1 MKKYIAIGVTLVVAL
16 AIAGAALAQGG
27 DINGS
32 GWWASAN
39 VQRIGDAP
47 GSAQVTM
54 MSYAMQGATG
64 EYDCG
69 SKELASFGSGAT
81 FFPHVSECVPDGFE
95 GSAVL
100 SSEDEIA
107 AIVQVL
113 NIGYGGWAPGDT
125 PYGRALAA
133 YAGVS
138 SPDTTVRFPLYK
150 NDHNNEMTTFYIQ
163 NAGSSETDITAVFK
177 PCSDQGDGTACLGY
191 ADGPYTYTVSDVD
204 ANRMV
209 VIDATLAQNATG
221 DSIPAG
227 TGSYGGVV
235 ITSDSEN
242 IAGAVMEHSQ
252 DASPATY
259 LKSVAG
265 FAPTQYDDKYWIPQI
280 KAEYPKA
287 AAEEACNSKWSSL
300 MVQNADVT
308 DVDVVVTYTVNEP
321 EARAGTTFTD
331 SATIPPGET
340 AFFMTFQ
347 QTDFQAGDLASAEV
361 NATGNIVAMVNE
373 EMRWE
378 CTNADLKDLASWP
391 GVPDNAARTRL
402 SVPFYKQEYNGKFQG
417 MVVQNVGSSN
427 AVFTVTMTV
436 IDPQVSGVS
445 VGDEYQFTHTDAKG
459 TGAAKTFVM
468 PCNDITS
475 DLTQIGA
482 NDYHDLCDVTNLDGS
497 NVSVVVE
504 SSQPIVSVVT
514 EEKGWWIA
522 ASQVG
527 DGHSEDAGMY
537 VGIPL
542 D

>member
-1 MKKYIAIGVTLVVAL
+1 
-16 AIAGAALAQGG
+16 
-27 DINGS
+27 
-32 GWWASAN
+32 
-39 VQRIGDAP
+39 
-47 GSAQVTM
+47 M
-54 MSYAMQGATG
+54 MSYDMEGATG
-64 EYDCG
+64 ATEYDCG
-69 SKELASFGSGAT
+69 SKDLASFGSGAT

-138 SPDTTVRFPLYK
+138 NPDTTVRFPLYK

-191 ADGPYTYTVSDVD
+191 ADGPYTYTVPAVD

-209 VIDATLAQNATG
+209 VIDATLAENATG

-235 ITSDSEN
+235 ITSDSQN

-287 AAEEACNSKWSSL
+287 ASEQACNSKWSSL
-300 MVQNADVT
+300 MVQNADIT
-308 DVDVVVTYTVNEP
+308 DVDVEVTYTINEP

-331 SATIPPGET
+331 SATISPGET

-378 CTNADLKDLASWP
+378 CTNADLKDLGSWP
-391 GVPDNAARTRL
+391 GIPDNAAKTRL

-417 MVVQNVGSSN
+417 MVVQNVGSSS

-459 TGAAKTFVM
+459 VGAAKAFVM
-468 PCNDITS
+468 PCNDITT
-475 DLTQIGA
+475 DLSQIGT
-482 NDYHDLCDVTNLDGS
+482 NDYHDLCDVPGLDGS
-497 NVSVVVE
+497 NVSVIVE
-504 SSQPIVSVVT
+504 SSQPIVSVIT